1 MYNLPE
7 VSESTQRLE
16 RLVRKEKDAR
26 IQRRF
31 QMLLLL
37 KTGEAESRSA
47 AARELGVHRHTVSD
61 WLDLYEEGG
70 IEKIQKIEDPG
81 LEPRQESIPP
91 DVMAPLKD
99 RLDDPE
105 GFGSYKEIQQW
116 LAEKHGVEVPY
127 STLHGIVRY
136 KLGAKP
142 KTPRPSHPKK
152 TRRSIRISGR
162 APQQTLKSKCR
173 HARAPVLS
181 GRMPSWAD
189 ANGSASNYPA
199 WREADSDPKPAYEYF
214 YLYGAVEPET
224 GQRFFYRT

>member
-81 LEPRQESIPP
+81 LEPR
-91 DVMAPLKD
+91 
-99 RLDDPE
+99 
-105 GFGSYKEIQQW
+105 
-116 LAEKHGVEVPY
+116 
-127 STLHGIVRY
+127 
-136 KLGAKP
+136 
-142 KTPRPSHPKK
+142 
-152 TRRSIRISGR
+152 
-162 APQQTLKSKCR
+162 
-173 HARAPVLS
+173 
-181 GRMPSWAD
+181 
-189 ANGSASNYPA
+189 
-199 WREADSDPKPAYEYF
+199 
-214 YLYGAVEPET
+214 
-224 GQRFFYRT
+224 